1 MPAWPFLLGWFAGWT
16 LLLSRWR
23 TPPAALLLLPGTAA
37 HEFAH
42 YAVALATRG
51 RPQAPRLTPRATGA
65 QRWQLGEVR
74 FEPAAGRT
82 ALVALAPLYLV
93 PLLAWM
99 LWQVAEGPPSVGQ
112 AGAGYAFG
120 LSIWAM
126 WPSGTDWALAA
137 RDPVGSMLALGG
149 SALAMAGVL
158 RASGLTLWLAAA
170 HSWMGA

>member
-1 MPAWPFLLGWFAGWT
+1 MPAWPFLLGWLAGWA

-23 TPPAALLLLPGTAA
+23 PPLAALLLLPGTAA

-42 YAVALATRG
+42 YAVALVTRG
-51 RPQAPRLTPRATGA
+51 RPQAPRLTPRVAA

-99 LWQVAEGPPSVGQ
+99 LWQQLHGAPSVGQ
-112 AGAGYAFG
+112 AMAGYVFG
-120 LSIWAM
+120 LCVWAM
-126 WPSGTDWALAA
+126 WPSRTDWALAL
-137 RDPVGSMLALGG
+137 RDPVGSVLALAGL
-149 SALAMAGVL
+149 ALAMAGVL
-158 RASGLTLWLAAA
+158 ETSGLTAWLAAA
-170 HSWMGA
+170 HFRMGA